1 MAQRV
6 EESDAAPAPLRAA
19 GGAGQGGQTEQTLVP
34 LHRPEELTLQLNEV
48 RGDMRTK
55 LAKEHL
61 KWEGATAQTSLETR
75 MPAPER
81 GARGP
86 PVRRHPVSEGRDVS
100 SQYGGMDETCP
111 LCTGGGD
118 ETCPRNQVRCGQM
131 RLMTNRHRSQ
141 SEMHIP
147 CTRISST
154 RPVGPVSTGGGTR
167 RVQLVRGEARDVS
180 SQYGREGEGC

>member
-55 LAKEHL
+55 LATEHL

-111 LCTGGGD
+111 LCTGGEGGVGGACAG
-118 ETCPRNQVRCGQM
+118 TPRQRGCRG
-131 RLMTNRHRSQ
+131 RLGGWRLSGR
-141 SEMHIP
+141 
-147 CTRISST
+147 RR
-154 RPVGPVSTGGGTR
+154 RP
-167 RVQLVRGEARDVS
+167 RDGAAGLS
-180 SQYGREGEGC
+180 GHAASLTPY